1 MRAPRARSPY
11 QVGGSLPSTATTYVD
26 RDADEMLF
34 QSLLAGKFC
43 YVFDAHQTGKS
54 SLRVRTMA
62 RLQQVGI
69 KSVAIDLTSMGTQQ
83 ITGEQWYAALA
94 ASIVKGFEL
103 SIELRQWW
111 CCRHHLPIVARLTE
125 LIEQVLLVEVQT
137 PIVILLDEIDS
148 ITGLRFATDELSRLM
163 RTFRDRRAS
172 SARYQRLTL
181 ALFGVATPFDLI
193 MDKIRTPFE
202 GSQVI
207 ALQGLTEARSC
218 QLAQG
223 LSARVINAETVLQR
237 ILYWTGGQPF
247 LTQKLC
253 QYVVET
259 GNHHSSES
267 LTLSDAWVD
276 ALVEKRILENWEM
289 QDEPEHLRT
298 IRARLWHQPYK
309 IGQLLGLYQQV
320 LAAERSPR
328 ACILADNSV
337 AQLGLLLLG
346 IVEKRH
352 QCLRVKNRI
361 YRRVF
366 NLEWVEQELNDLR
379 PYVQAFEGWV
389 ESDFS
394 DESRPDWLPTIVLD

>member
-1 MRAPRARSPY
+1 MRAPRERSPY
-11 QVGGSLPSTATTYVD
+11 QVGGSLPSTATTYVE
-26 RDADEMLF
+26 READETLF
-34 QSLLAGKFC
+34 QALLAGKFC
-43 YVFDAHQTGKS
+43 YVFDARQTGKS
-54 SLRVRTMA
+54 SLRVRTVA
-62 RLQQVGI
+62 RLQQAGVRG
-69 KSVAIDLTSMGTQQ
+69 VEIDLTSIGTQQ
-83 ITGEQWYAALA
+83 ITVEQWYAALA

-111 CCRHHLPIVARLTE
+111 RCRQHLPVVARLTE
-125 LIEQVLLVEVQT
+125 LIDQVLLVEVQT

-148 ITGLRFATDELSRLM
+148 ITGLRFPTDELFELM
-163 RTFRDRRAS
+163 RTFRDRRAN
-172 SARYQRLTL
+172 SANYQRLTF
-181 ALFGVATPFDLI
+181 ALFGVATPFDLVV
-193 MDKIRTPFE
+193 DKIRTPFE
-202 GSQVI
+202 GGQVI
-207 ALQGLTEARSC
+207 ALQGLTGARSQ

-223 LSARVINAETVLQR
+223 LSAWVVNAEAVLQR

-253 QYVVET
+253 QYVVEAA
-259 GNHHSSES
+259 NHQPTE
-267 LTLSDAWVD
+267 LLMLSDAWVD
-276 ALVEKRILENWEM
+276 ALVEKRILENWEV

-298 IRARLWHQPYK
+298 IRDRLWHQPYK

-328 ACILADNSV
+328 ACILVDNSV

-352 QCLRVKNRI
+352 RCLRVKNRI

-379 PYVQAFEGWV
+379 PYVQAFDVWV

-394 DESRPDWLPTIVLD
+394 DESLPDWLPAIVLG